1 MMAVLWIS
9 DDSVEILQTC
19 EVQMMH
25 ILEARNVC
33 MDFKIGDGSTVHAL
47 KGIELNIPPNRLSVL
62 RGRSGSGKT
71 TLINILGALDRP
83 TSGEVMFLGKD
94 ITKLSDAQRDRLR
107 REDMAFVFQSVALIS
122 TMTAFENVEFALRLT
137 KLPYKER
144 MERARQ
150 SLIQVGLEKRMDHR
164 PGEMSGGEQQRV
176 AIARAISHSPKIIFA
191 DEPTAEL
198 DSPTA
203 MAVMKLFRELVHQNG
218 LTIVMTTHD
227 TAMMDVADIVYT
239 LEDGVISDVRENQP
253 GEGDGA

>member
-1 MMAVLWIS
+1 MSCI
-9 DDSVEILQTC
+9 I
-19 EVQMMH
+19 
-25 ILEARNVC
+25 EAKNVC
-33 MDFKIGDGSTVHAL
+33 MDFEIGDGSTVHAL
-47 KGIELNIPPNRLSVL
+47 KGIDLQIPPNRLSVL

-83 TSGEVMFLGKD
+83 TSGEVIFPAGGRD
-94 ITKLSDAQRDRLR
+94 ITKLSDAERDGLR
-107 REDMAFVFQSVALIS
+107 RNEMAFVFQSVALIS

-137 KLPYKER
+137 KLTYKER
-144 MERARQ
+144 VERARQ
-150 SLIQVGLEKRMDHR
+150 SLVQVGLEKRMNHR

-203 MAVMKLFRELVHQNG
+203 LAVMKLFRDLVRNND

-227 TAMMDVADIVYT
+227 IAMMEQADNVYT
-239 LEDGVISDVRENQP
+239 LEDGVISDVKENVLSE
-253 GEGDGA
+253 EGADA